1 MISLAIVLGAVIGAP
16 MRYLLDRWVT
26 SRTAGTSSLAQV
38 PWGLF
43 AVNVI
48 GTVIAALAVSLTS
61 GAVRTF
67 ALVGFAGAFT
77 TFSGFAWDAHRLWSA
92 RRSAFWVTV
101 VAMPVACTSVFVGV
115 TQWLR

>member
-1 MISLAIVLGAVIGAP
+1 MTVLAVVLGALIGAP

-26 SRTAGTSSLAQV
+26 ARTAGTDSRAQV

-43 AVNVI
+43 TVNVL
-48 GTVIAALAVSLTS
+48 GTLIAALAVSLTT
-61 GAVRTF
+61 GEVRAF
-67 ALVGFAGAFT
+67 VLVGFAGAFT

-101 VAMPVACTSVFVGV
+101 IAMPVACASVFVGV
-115 TQWLR
+115 TRWLS